1 MKSKVSLKELVGTR
15 IVYALLLVCY
25 YWMWARRDWHDYYET
40 IQSVVALFTT
50 LFFALQASRIHK
62 YHKEATD
69 ELAVEILRR
78 ADALCL
84 KLMIAAAA
92 IIAFAGAVGLLDGR
106 TAGYA
111 LVGTIFILAVV
122 RYVAFCIM
130 DRKGV

>member
-1 MKSKVSLKELVGTR
+1 M
-15 IVYALLLVCY
+15 
-25 YWMWARRDWHDYYET
+25 
-40 IQSVVALFTT
+40 FTT

-106 TAGYA
+106 TTGYA